1 MPDTQGGIVIR
12 LYDFNLFYLLAWLIS
27 GILAGWLTGL
37 VVKGQGFGL
46 LGDLGVGLLGGL
58 VGGWLFSLMGL
69 TAYNWLGEIV
79 VAVMGGIS
87 LVVVIRLLRQVCQKA
102 VISMQ

>member
-1 MPDTQGGIVIR
+1 M
-12 LYDFNLFYLLAWLIS
+12 YDFNLFYLLAWLIS